1 MLRVTLIER
10 QKWTREK
17 SSPLRTR
24 IWAIRWQWLYLDA
37 HPNVELFTEHCTTG
51 AGPHNYDSFLMAST
65 ECSRRVK
72 NHELKTHNRSR
83 ELQKS
88 TQGKHFIS
96 HPVPAASPRFPDPG
110 PSVQAQ
116 PPSSS
121 SATPRLGSGE
131 LFHFWGP
138 QMNSTI
144 LCWIV
149 SCSNISWSI
158 LSPATCTSKHRNEY
172 VPVKYI
178 WQGFT
183 AHCLVA
189 GHTLYT
195 GKHSSCFPM
204 ALLQAQMQQGWCQG
218 SAGLGLLCNSSIS
231 LSSRRG
237 EQTPTQ
243 AKLDNSS
250 PRFHFKAQATRA
262 GYFYWCYQSISKTAD
277 SREKCKQDFKLAT
290 LSKLTLPPPSCTL
303 NKYTIKH

>member
-1 MLRVTLIER
+1 MHILTLSFSLS
-10 QKWTREK
+10 TA
-17 SSPLRTR
+17 PLEQDLTTMTVPS
-24 IWAIRWQWLYLDA
+24 WHQQSAQEGSKTMNSK
-37 HPNVELFTEHCTTG
+37 PTTG
-51 AGPHNYDSFLMAST
+51 LGNF
-65 ECSRRVK
+65 RRV
-72 NHELKTHNRSR
+72 LR
-83 ELQKS
+83 ENISLITLFLQ
-88 TQGKHFIS
+88 
-96 HPVPAASPRFPDPG
+96 SPPGFQIQSLLG
-110 PSVQAQ
+110 PSVKVQ
-116 PPSSS
+116 PPSFS